1 MLNQTLNMLFQR
13 ELDKLILELQSYKS
27 EENIWIIADGISN
40 SSGNLTLHLIGN
52 LNYFFG
58 KNVGNTGY
66 VRDRPAEFSSK
77 NILGGNLIH
86 CILFLRF
93 ATVLVWIRSI
103 AVTFLE
109 TEFLPYVPHPNVS
122 DGILLLYTSP
132 IPPCEEG
139 EFTRIRQAFIRALK
153 SIIIV
158 VSAE

>member
-13 ELDKLILELQSYKS
+13 ELDKLVLELQSYKS

-77 NILGGNLIH
+77 NIPVEKLLADISATKTMLKQVFENINESQLQAIYPEQYNDMDITHEQIFVHLYGHFTYHLGQINYHRRLI
-86 CILFLRF
+86 
-93 ATVLVWIRSI
+93 
-103 AVTFLE
+103 
-109 TEFLPYVPHPNVS
+109 
-122 DGILLLYTSP
+122 G
-132 IPPCEEG
+132 
-139 EFTRIRQAFIRALK
+139 
-153 SIIIV
+153 
-158 VSAE
+158 